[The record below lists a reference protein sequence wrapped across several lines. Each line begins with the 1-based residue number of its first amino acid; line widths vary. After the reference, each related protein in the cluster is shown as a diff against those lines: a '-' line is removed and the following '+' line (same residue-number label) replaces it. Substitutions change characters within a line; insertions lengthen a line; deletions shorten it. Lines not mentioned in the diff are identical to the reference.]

1 MHVWET
7 TRFHARLR
15 GRVATATLFTEGRR
29 LSVEYIMPRR
39 GVGESP
45 QGLMP
50 FSPLKTK
57 FRTTKPMPN
66 PSVNSSVHSFVT
78 SSESPPGSNL
88 ESTTPAMPPTPIPD
102 RGVGLSDPDQS
113 AGRRRMLELV
123 NRMHNT
129 GLVCWSQIMNAL
141 LSLSQRSV
149 RHRLADDR
157 RRRFAKCRKVFVDRV
172 DLGDHTPPCKWDMHQ
187 VSIIFPRP
195 F

>member
-7 TRFHARLR
+7 TRFHARPR
-15 GRVATATLFTEGRR
+15 GRVATATLFTGERR
-29 LSVEYIMPRR
+29 LSVEYIRKR
-39 GVGESP
+39 GVEESP

-50 FSPLKTK
+50 FSPLRTK

-78 SSESPPGSNL
+78 SSESPPSSNL
-88 ESTTPAMPPTPIPD
+88 ESTAPAMPPTPIPD

-129 GLVCWSQIMNAL
+129 GQVCLSQIMNAL
-141 LSLSQRSV
+141 LSLLQRSV
-149 RHRLADDR
+149 RHRLADDC

-172 DLGDHTPPCKWDMHQ
+172 HLGDHPPSRRWYMYQ
-187 VSIIFPRP
+187 VGITFPHP